1 MKKFLMVIALLITT
15 ICLSACD
22 CSNNRVKHTS
32 YTCTEYYITKN
43 TSKINI
49 KNNYEELE
57 LVFYSDGKFKW
68 VGVTINNTEELY
80 EGTYINEYVYET
92 NEQGEQVV
100 SGYKLTLYYDNN
112 PTESSVYGYPTYI
125 LSLDGVLSRKQ
136 EQSTSS
142 SWQLVEQKFEQV
154 K

>member
-1 MKKFLMVIALLITT
+1 MKKFLLIVALFITT

-32 YTCTEYYITKN
+32 YMCSEYYITKG

-49 KNNYEELE
+49 KENYKELE
-57 LVFYSDGKFKW
+57 LIFYSDGNFKW
-68 VGVTINNTEELY
+68 VGSTIDDTEELY
-80 EGTYINEYVYET
+80 EGTYRNDYVYET
-92 NEQGEQVV
+92 NAQGEKVV
-100 SGYKLTLYYDNN
+100 VGYQLTLYYDNN
-112 PTESSVYGYPTYI
+112 PTESSVYGYPVYN
-125 LSLDGVLSRKQ
+125 LSLDGILTRKQ